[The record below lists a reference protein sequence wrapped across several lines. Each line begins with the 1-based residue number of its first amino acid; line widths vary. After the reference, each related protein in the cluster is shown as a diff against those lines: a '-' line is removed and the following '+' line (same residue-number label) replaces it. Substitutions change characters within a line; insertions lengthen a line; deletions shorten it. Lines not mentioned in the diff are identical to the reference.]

1 MSVDRKQAQDI
12 ASVLSEGLP
21 YIQRFYGKTIV
32 IKYGGAAMSKTS
44 LKEGFAR
51 DIALMK
57 LVGMNPVIV
66 HGGGP
71 QIGNE
76 LKSAGIKTSF
86 ISGFRV
92 TDRKTMKIV
101 RRVLGQEINKEIVGL
116 IKGFGA
122 EAFAMTRY
130 NKNII
135 RSSKLR
141 LNEGKDLG
149 LVGKVES
156 IQNKEIKKKI
166 DKGVIPVISPLGY
179 NNVTNNID
187 SEGILNINADSVAS
201 KIAIEIKAK
210 KVIYQTDV
218 DGVIDQN
225 GRVIPRMTL
234 RQSKELL
241 NSGIITGGMI
251 PKLQSCIDALDSGVD
266 HGHII
271 NANDD
276 SLVNL
281 FNGNKIGTHIIRES

>member
-1 MSVDRKQAQDI
+1 MSIDRKQAQNI

-32 IKYGGAAMSKTS
+32 IKYGGAAMSKIS

-71 QIGNE
+71 QIGSE

-130 NKNII
+130 NKSII

-141 LNEGKDLG
+141 LIEGKDLG

-156 IQNKEIKKKI
+156 IRNKEIKKKI
-166 DKGVIPVISPLGY
+166 DKGVIPVISPLGF
-179 NNVTNNID
+179 NQKG
-187 SEGILNINADSVAS
+187 ECLNINADLVAG
-201 KIAIEIKAK
+201 KIASSLKSEKLILL
-210 KVIYQTDV
+210 TDV
-218 DGVIDQN
+218 EGIQEKK
-225 GRVIPRMTL
+225 GKLI
-234 RQSKELL
+234 SKLNKKEAKSLL
-241 NSGIITGGMI
+241 AQTVVEGGMK
-251 PKLQSCIDALDSGVD
+251 PKLESCMEAISTGVRSC
-266 HGHII
+266 HII
-271 NANDD
+271 DGRLPHAVLLEVLTDE
-276 SLVNL
+276 
-281 FNGNKIGTHIIRES
+281 GIGTMITSG

>member
-1 MSVDRKQAQDI
+1 LSVDRKQAQNI

-32 IKYGGAAMSKTS
+32 IKYGGAAMSKIS

-71 QIGNE
+71 QIGSE
-76 LKSAGIKTSF
+76 LKSAGIKTNF

-141 LNEGKDLG
+141 LNKGKDLG

-156 IQNKEIKKKI
+156 IKNKEIKKKVN
-166 DKGVIPVISPLGY
+166 KGVIPVISPLGF
-179 NNVTNNID
+179 NQKG
-187 SEGILNINADSVAS
+187 ECLNINADLVAGKIASSLKSEKLILLTDVEGIQEKKGKLIS
-201 KIAIEIKAK
+201 KINKKEAK
-210 KVIYQTDV
+210 SLITQTIV
-218 DGVIDQN
+218 
-225 GRVIPRMTL
+225 
-234 RQSKELL
+234 E
-241 NSGIITGGMI
+241 GGMK
-251 PKLQSCIDALDSGVD
+251 PKLESCMEAISSGVRSC
-266 HGHII
+266 HII
-271 NANDD
+271 DGRLPHAVLLEVLTDE
-276 SLVNL
+276 
-281 FNGNKIGTHIIRES
+281 GIGTMITSG

>member
-1 MSVDRKQAQDI
+1 MSVDRKQAQNI

-71 QIGNE
+71 QIGSE

-141 LNEGKDLG
+141 LNEGTDLG

-166 DKGVIPVISPLGY
+166 DKGVIPVISPLGF
-179 NNVTNNID
+179 NRKG
-187 SEGILNINADSVAS
+187 ECLNINADLVAGKIASSLKSEKLILLTDVEGIQEKKGKLIS
-201 KIAIEIKAK
+201 KINKKEAK
-210 KVIYQTDV
+210 SLLAQTV
-218 DGVIDQN
+218 V
-225 GRVIPRMTL
+225 
-234 RQSKELL
+234 E
-241 NSGIITGGMI
+241 GGMK
-251 PKLQSCIDALDSGVD
+251 PKLESCMEAISTGVRSC
-266 HGHII
+266 HII
-271 NANDD
+271 DGRLPHAVLLEVLTDE
-276 SLVNL
+276 
-281 FNGNKIGTHIIRES
+281 GIGTMITSG

>member
-1 MSVDRKQAQDI
+1 MSVDRKQAQNI

-32 IKYGGAAMSKTS
+32 IIYGGAAMSKIS

-71 QIGNE
+71 QIGSE
-76 LKSAGIKTSF
+76 LKNAGIKTNF
-86 ISGFRV
+86 ISGYRI

-130 NKNII
+130 NKSII

-156 IQNKEIKKKI
+156 IRNKEIKKKI
-166 DKGVIPVISPLGY
+166 DKGVIPVISPLGF
-179 NNVTNNID
+179 NRKG
-187 SEGILNINADSVAS
+187 ECLNINADLVAGKIASSLKSEKLILLTDVEGIQEKKGKLIS
-201 KIAIEIKAK
+201 KINKEEAK
-210 KVIYQTDV
+210 NLLAQTV
-218 DGVIDQN
+218 V
-225 GRVIPRMTL
+225 
-234 RQSKELL
+234 E
-241 NSGIITGGMI
+241 GGMK
-251 PKLQSCIDALDSGVD
+251 PKLESCMEAISTGVRSC
-266 HGHII
+266 HII
-271 NANDD
+271 DGRLPHAVLLEVLTDE
-276 SLVNL
+276 
-281 FNGNKIGTHIIRES
+281 GIGTMITSG

>member
-1 MSVDRKQAQDI
+1 MSVDRKQAQNI

-32 IKYGGAAMSKTS
+32 IKYGGAAMSKIS

-71 QIGNE
+71 QIGSE
-76 LKSAGIKTSF
+76 LKSAGIKTNF

-130 NKNII
+130 NKSII

-166 DKGVIPVISPLGY
+166 DKGVIPVISPLGF
-179 NNVTNNID
+179 NRKG
-187 SEGILNINADSVAS
+187 ECLNINADLSL
-201 KIAIEIKAK
+201 I
-210 KVIYQTDV
+210 
-218 DGVIDQN
+218 
-225 GRVIPRMTL
+225 
-234 RQSKELL
+234 
-241 NSGIITGGMI
+241 
-251 PKLQSCIDALDSGVD
+251 
-266 HGHII
+266 HI
-271 NANDD
+271 
-276 SLVNL
+276 
-281 FNGNKIGTHIIRES
+281 

>member
-1 MSVDRKQAQDI
+1 MSIDRKQAQNI

-32 IKYGGAAMSKTS
+32 IKYGGAAMSKIS

-57 LVGMNPVIV
+57 LVGMNPVVV

-130 NKNII
+130 NKSII

-156 IQNKEIKKKI
+156 IRNKEIKKKI
-166 DKGVIPVISPLGY
+166 DKGVIPVISPLGF
-179 NNVTNNID
+179 NQKG
-187 SEGILNINADSVAS
+187 ECLNINADLVAGKIASSLKSEKLILLTDVEGIQEKKGKLIS
-201 KIAIEIKAK
+201 KINKKEAK
-210 KVIYQTDV
+210 SLLAQTV
-218 DGVIDQN
+218 V
-225 GRVIPRMTL
+225 
-234 RQSKELL
+234 E
-241 NSGIITGGMI
+241 GGMK
-251 PKLQSCIDALDSGVD
+251 PKLESCMEAISTGVRSC
-266 HGHII
+266 HII
-271 NANDD
+271 DGRLPHAVLLEVLTDE
-276 SLVNL
+276 
-281 FNGNKIGTHIIRES
+281 GIGTMITSG

>member
-1 MSVDRKQAQDI
+1 MSVDRKQAQNI

-32 IKYGGAAMSKTS
+32 VKYGGAAMSKTS

-76 LKSAGIKTSF
+76 LKSAGIKTNF

-92 TDRKTMKIV
+92 TDRKTMTIV
-101 RRVLGQEINKEIVGL
+101 RRVLGQEINKEIVDL

-130 NKNII
+130 NKSII

-156 IQNKEIKKKI
+156 IKNKEIKKKI
-166 DKGVIPVISPLGY
+166 DKGVIPVISPLGF
-179 NNVTNNID
+179 NRKG
-187 SEGILNINADSVAS
+187 ECLNINADLVAGKIASSLKSEKLILLTDVEGIQEKKGKLIS
-201 KIAIEIKAK
+201 KINKKEAK
-210 KVIYQTDV
+210 
-218 DGVIDQN
+218 N
-225 GRVIPRMTL
+225 L
-234 RQSKELL
+234 LAQSVVE
-241 NSGIITGGMI
+241 GGMK
-251 PKLQSCIDALDSGVD
+251 PKLESCMEAISTGVRSC
-266 HGHII
+266 HII
-271 NANDD
+271 DGRLPHAVLLEVLTDE
-276 SLVNL
+276 
-281 FNGNKIGTHIIRES
+281 GIGTMITSG

>member
-1 MSVDRKQAQDI
+1 MSVDRKQAQNI

-44 LKEGFAR
+44 LKEGFSR

-71 QIGNE
+71 QIGSE

-130 NKNII
+130 NKSII

-141 LNEGKDLG
+141 LNEDKDLG

-166 DKGVIPVISPLGY
+166 DKGVIPVISPLGF
-179 NNVTNNID
+179 NRKG
-187 SEGILNINADSVAS
+187 ECLNINADLVAG
-201 KIAIEIKAK
+201 KIASSLKSEKLILL
-210 KVIYQTDV
+210 TDV
-218 DGVIDQN
+218 EGIQEKK
-225 GRVIPRMTL
+225 GKLI
-234 RQSKELL
+234 SKLNKKEAKSLL
-241 NSGIITGGMI
+241 AQTIVEGGMK
-251 PKLQSCIDALDSGVD
+251 PKLESCMEAISTGVRSC
-266 HGHII
+266 HII
-271 NANDD
+271 DGRLPHAVLLEVLTDE
-276 SLVNL
+276 
-281 FNGNKIGTHIIRES
+281 GIGTMITSG

>member
-1 MSVDRKQAQDI
+1 MSVNRKQAQNI

-71 QIGNE
+71 QIGSE

-166 DKGVIPVISPLGY
+166 DKGIIPVISPLGF
-179 NNVTNNID
+179 NRKG
-187 SEGILNINADSVAS
+187 ECLNINADLVAGKIASSLKSEKLILLTDVEGIQEKKGKLIS
-201 KIAIEIKAK
+201 KINKEEAK
-210 KVIYQTDV
+210 NLLAQTV
-218 DGVIDQN
+218 V
-225 GRVIPRMTL
+225 
-234 RQSKELL
+234 E
-241 NSGIITGGMI
+241 GGMK
-251 PKLQSCIDALDSGVD
+251 PKLESCMEAISTGVRSC
-266 HGHII
+266 HII
-271 NANDD
+271 DGRLPHAVLLEVLTDE
-276 SLVNL
+276 
-281 FNGNKIGTHIIRES
+281 GIGTMITSG

>member
-1 MSVDRKQAQDI
+1 MSVDRKQAQNI

-71 QIGNE
+71 QIGSE

-130 NKNII
+130 NKSII
-135 RSSKLR
+135 RSSKLN
-141 LNEGKDLG
+141 LNGGKDLG

-156 IQNKEIKKKI
+156 IHIKEIKKKI
-166 DKGVIPVISPLGY
+166 DKGVIPVISPLGF
-179 NNVTNNID
+179 NQKG
-187 SEGILNINADSVAS
+187 ECLNINADLVAGKIASSLKSEKLILLTDVEGIHEKKGKLIS
-201 KIAIEIKAK
+201 KINKKEAK
-210 KVIYQTDV
+210 SLLAQTV
-218 DGVIDQN
+218 V
-225 GRVIPRMTL
+225 
-234 RQSKELL
+234 E
-241 NSGIITGGMI
+241 GGMK
-251 PKLQSCIDALDSGVD
+251 PKLESCMEAISTGVRSC
-266 HGHII
+266 HII
-271 NANDD
+271 DGRLPHAVLLEVLTDE
-276 SLVNL
+276 
-281 FNGNKIGTHIIRES
+281 GIGTMITSG

>member
-1 MSVDRKQAQDI
+1 LSIDRKQAQNI

-71 QIGNE
+71 QIGSE

-166 DKGVIPVISPLGY
+166 DKGVIPVISPLGF
-179 NNVTNNID
+179 NRKG
-187 SEGILNINADSVAS
+187 ECLNINADLVAG
-201 KIAIEIKAK
+201 KIASSLKSEKLILL
-210 KVIYQTDV
+210 TDV
-218 DGVIDQN
+218 EGIQEKK
-225 GRVIPRMTL
+225 GKLI
-234 RQSKELL
+234 SKLNKKEAKSLL
-241 NSGIITGGMI
+241 AQTVVEGGMK
-251 PKLQSCIDALDSGVD
+251 PKLESCMEAISTGVRSC
-266 HGHII
+266 HII
-271 NANDD
+271 DGRLPHAVLLEVLTDE
-276 SLVNL
+276 
-281 FNGNKIGTHIIRES
+281 GIGTMITSG

>member
-1 MSVDRKQAQDI
+1 MSVDRKQAQNI

-71 QIGNE
+71 QIGSE

-166 DKGVIPVISPLGY
+166 DKGVIPVISPLGF
-179 NNVTNNID
+179 NRKG
-187 SEGILNINADSVAS
+187 ECLNINADLVAG
-201 KIAIEIKAK
+201 KIASSLKSEKLILL
-210 KVIYQTDV
+210 TDV
-218 DGVIDQN
+218 EGIQEKK
-225 GRVIPRMTL
+225 GKLI
-234 RQSKELL
+234 SKLNKKEAKSLL
-241 NSGIITGGMI
+241 AQTVVEGGMK
-251 PKLQSCIDALDSGVD
+251 PKLESCMEAISTGVRSC
-266 HGHII
+266 HII
-271 NANDD
+271 DGRLPHAVLLEVLTDE
-276 SLVNL
+276 
-281 FNGNKIGTHIIRES
+281 GIGTMITSG

>member
-1 MSVDRKQAQDI
+1 MSVDRKQAQNI

-76 LKSAGIKTSF
+76 LKSAGIKTNF

-92 TDRKTMKIV
+92 TDRKTMTIV
-101 RRVLGQEINKEIVGL
+101 RRVLGQEINKEIVDL

-130 NKNII
+130 NKSII

-156 IQNKEIKKKI
+156 IKNKEIKKKI
-166 DKGVIPVISPLGY
+166 DKGVIPVISPLGF
-179 NNVTNNID
+179 NRKG
-187 SEGILNINADSVAS
+187 ECLNINADLVAGKIASSLKSEKLILLTDVEGIQEKKGKLIS
-201 KIAIEIKAK
+201 KINKKEAK
-210 KVIYQTDV
+210 
-218 DGVIDQN
+218 N
-225 GRVIPRMTL
+225 L
-234 RQSKELL
+234 LAQSVVE
-241 NSGIITGGMI
+241 GGMK
-251 PKLQSCIDALDSGVD
+251 PKLESCMEAISTGVRSC
-266 HGHII
+266 HII
-271 NANDD
+271 DGRLPHAVLLEVLTDE
-276 SLVNL
+276 
-281 FNGNKIGTHIIRES
+281 GIGTMITSG

>member
-1 MSVDRKQAQDI
+1 MSVDRKQAQNI

-71 QIGNE
+71 QIGSE

-130 NKNII
+130 NKSII

-156 IQNKEIKKKI
+156 IKNKEIKKKI
-166 DKGVIPVISPLGY
+166 DKGVIPVISPLGF
-179 NNVTNNID
+179 NRKG
-187 SEGILNINADSVAS
+187 ECLNINADLVAGKIASSLKSEKLILLTDVEGIQEKKGKLIS
-201 KIAIEIKAK
+201 KINKKEAK
-210 KVIYQTDV
+210 SLLAQTV
-218 DGVIDQN
+218 V
-225 GRVIPRMTL
+225 
-234 RQSKELL
+234 E
-241 NSGIITGGMI
+241 GGMK
-251 PKLQSCIDALDSGVD
+251 PKLESCMEAISTGVRSC
-266 HGHII
+266 HII
-271 NANDD
+271 DGRLPHAVLLEVLTDE
-276 SLVNL
+276 
-281 FNGNKIGTHIIRES
+281 GIGTMITSG

>member
-1 MSVDRKQAQDI
+1 MSVDRKQAQNI

-130 NKNII
+130 NKSII

-156 IQNKEIKKKI
+156 IRNKEIKKKI
-166 DKGVIPVISPLGY
+166 DKGVIPVISPLGF
-179 NNVTNNID
+179 NRKG
-187 SEGILNINADSVAS
+187 ECLNINADLVAGKIASSLKSEKLILLTNVEGIHEKKGKLIS
-201 KIAIEIKAK
+201 KINKKEAK
-210 KVIYQTDV
+210 NLLAQTIV
-218 DGVIDQN
+218 
-225 GRVIPRMTL
+225 
-234 RQSKELL
+234 E
-241 NSGIITGGMI
+241 GGMK
-251 PKLQSCIDALDSGVD
+251 PKLESCMEAISTGVRSC
-266 HGHII
+266 HII
-271 NANDD
+271 DGRLPHAVLLEVLTDE
-276 SLVNL
+276 
-281 FNGNKIGTHIIRES
+281 GIGTMITSG

>member
-1 MSVDRKQAQDI
+1 MSVDRKQAQNI

-71 QIGNE
+71 QIGSE

-166 DKGVIPVISPLGY
+166 DKGVIPVISPLGF
-179 NNVTNNID
+179 NRKG
-187 SEGILNINADSVAS
+187 ECLNINADLVAGKIASSLKSEKLILLTDVEGIQEKKGKLIS
-201 KIAIEIKAK
+201 KINKKEAK
-210 KVIYQTDV
+210 SLLAQTV
-218 DGVIDQN
+218 V
-225 GRVIPRMTL
+225 
-234 RQSKELL
+234 E
-241 NSGIITGGMI
+241 GGMK
-251 PKLQSCIDALDSGVD
+251 PKLESCMEAISTGVRSC
-266 HGHII
+266 HII
-271 NANDD
+271 DGRLPHAVLLEVLTDE
-276 SLVNL
+276 
-281 FNGNKIGTHIIRES
+281 GIGTMIPSG

>member
-1 MSVDRKQAQDI
+1 MPINRKLAQNI

-32 IKYGGAAMSKTS
+32 IKYGGAAMSKIS

-166 DKGVIPVISPLGY
+166 DKGVIPVISPLGF
-179 NNVTNNID
+179 NRKG
-187 SEGILNINADSVAS
+187 ECLNINADLVAG
-201 KIAIEIKAK
+201 KIASSLKSEKLILL
-210 KVIYQTDV
+210 TDV
-218 DGVIDQN
+218 EGIQEKK
-225 GRVIPRMTL
+225 GKLI
-234 RQSKELL
+234 SKLNKKEAKSLL
-241 NSGIITGGMI
+241 AQTVVEGGMK
-251 PKLQSCIDALDSGVD
+251 PKLESCMEAISTGVRSC
-266 HGHII
+266 HII
-271 NANDD
+271 DGRLPHAVLLEVLTDE
-276 SLVNL
+276 
-281 FNGNKIGTHIIRES
+281 GIGTMITSG

>member
-1 MSVDRKQAQDI
+1 MSVDRKQAQNI

-32 IKYGGAAMSKTS
+32 VKYGGAAMSKTS

-76 LKSAGIKTSF
+76 LKSAGIKTNF

-92 TDRKTMKIV
+92 TDRKTMTIV
-101 RRVLGQEINKEIVGL
+101 RRVLGQEINKEIVDL

-130 NKNII
+130 NKSII

-166 DKGVIPVISPLGY
+166 DKGVIPVISPLGF
-179 NNVTNNID
+179 NRKG
-187 SEGILNINADSVAS
+187 ECLNINADLVAGKIASSLKSEKLILLTDVEGIQEKKGKLIS
-201 KIAIEIKAK
+201 KINKKEAK
-210 KVIYQTDV
+210 SLLAQTV
-218 DGVIDQN
+218 V
-225 GRVIPRMTL
+225 
-234 RQSKELL
+234 E
-241 NSGIITGGMI
+241 GGMK
-251 PKLQSCIDALDSGVD
+251 PKLESCMEAISTGVRSC
-266 HGHII
+266 HII
-271 NANDD
+271 DGRLPHAVLLEVLTDE
-276 SLVNL
+276 
-281 FNGNKIGTHIIRES
+281 GIGTMITSG

>member
-1 MSVDRKQAQDI
+1 MSIDRKQAQNI

-32 IKYGGAAMSKTS
+32 IKYGGAAMSKIS

-71 QIGNE
+71 QIGRE
-76 LKSAGIKTSF
+76 LKSAGIKTNF

-101 RRVLGQEINKEIVGL
+101 RRVLGQEINKEIVDL

-130 NKNII
+130 NKSII

-156 IQNKEIKKKI
+156 IRNKEIKKKI
-166 DKGVIPVISPLGY
+166 DKGVIPVISPLGF
-179 NNVTNNID
+179 NRKG
-187 SEGILNINADSVAS
+187 ECLNINADLVAGKIASSLKSEKLILLTDVEGIQEKKGKLIS
-201 KIAIEIKAK
+201 KINKKEAK
-210 KVIYQTDV
+210 SLLAQTV
-218 DGVIDQN
+218 V
-225 GRVIPRMTL
+225 
-234 RQSKELL
+234 E
-241 NSGIITGGMI
+241 GGMK
-251 PKLQSCIDALDSGVD
+251 PKLESCMEAISTGVRSC
-266 HGHII
+266 HII
-271 NANDD
+271 DGRLPHAVLLEVLTDE
-276 SLVNL
+276 
-281 FNGNKIGTHIIRES
+281 GIGTMITSG

>member
-1 MSVDRKQAQDI
+1 MSVNRKQAQNI

-130 NKNII
+130 NKSII

-166 DKGVIPVISPLGY
+166 DKGVIPVISPLGF
-179 NNVTNNID
+179 
-187 SEGILNINADSVAS
+187 SRKGECLNINADLVAGKIASSLKSEKLILLTNVEGIHEKKGKLIS
-201 KIAIEIKAK
+201 KINKKEAK
-210 KVIYQTDV
+210 SILAQTV
-218 DGVIDQN
+218 V
-225 GRVIPRMTL
+225 
-234 RQSKELL
+234 E
-241 NSGIITGGMI
+241 GGMK
-251 PKLQSCIDALDSGVD
+251 PKLESCMEAISSGVRSC
-266 HGHII
+266 HII
-271 NANDD
+271 DGRLPHAVLLEVLTDE
-276 SLVNL
+276 
-281 FNGNKIGTHIIRES
+281 GIGTMITSG

>member
-1 MSVDRKQAQDI
+1 LSVNRKQAQNI

-166 DKGVIPVISPLGY
+166 DKGVIPVISPLGF
-179 NNVTNNID
+179 NRKG
-187 SEGILNINADSVAS
+187 ECLNINADLVAGKIASSLKSEKLILLTNVEGIQEKKGKLIS
-201 KIAIEIKAK
+201 KINKKEAK
-210 KVIYQTDV
+210 NLLAQTIV
-218 DGVIDQN
+218 
-225 GRVIPRMTL
+225 
-234 RQSKELL
+234 E
-241 NSGIITGGMI
+241 GGMK
-251 PKLQSCIDALDSGVD
+251 PKLESCMEAISTGVRSC
-266 HGHII
+266 HII
-271 NANDD
+271 DGRLPHAVLLEVLTDE
-276 SLVNL
+276 
-281 FNGNKIGTHIIRES
+281 GIGTMITSG

>member
-1 MSVDRKQAQDI
+1 MSVDRKQAQNI

-71 QIGNE
+71 QIGSE

-156 IQNKEIKKKI
+156 IQNREIKKKI
-166 DKGVIPVISPLGY
+166 DKGVIPVISPLGF
-179 NNVTNNID
+179 NRKG
-187 SEGILNINADSVAS
+187 ECLNINADLVAGKIASSLKSEKLILLTDVEGIQEKKGKLIS
-201 KIAIEIKAK
+201 KINKKEAK
-210 KVIYQTDV
+210 SLLAQTV
-218 DGVIDQN
+218 V
-225 GRVIPRMTL
+225 
-234 RQSKELL
+234 E
-241 NSGIITGGMI
+241 GGMK
-251 PKLQSCIDALDSGVD
+251 PKLESCMEAISTGVRSC
-266 HGHII
+266 HII
-271 NANDD
+271 DGRLPHAVLLEVLTDE
-276 SLVNL
+276 
-281 FNGNKIGTHIIRES
+281 GIGTMITSG

>member
-1 MSVDRKQAQDI
+1 MSVDRKQAQNI

-32 IKYGGAAMSKTS
+32 IKYGGAAMSKIS

-71 QIGNE
+71 QIGSE
-76 LKSAGIKTSF
+76 LKSAGIKTNF

-130 NKNII
+130 NKSII
-135 RSSKLR
+135 RSSKLK
-141 LNEGKDLG
+141 LNAGKDLG

-166 DKGVIPVISPLGY
+166 SKGIIPVISPLGF
-179 NNVTNNID
+179 NRKG
-187 SEGILNINADSVAS
+187 ECLNINADLVAGKIASSLKSEKLILLTDVEGIQEKRGKLIS
-201 KIAIEIKAK
+201 KINKKEAK
-210 KVIYQTDV
+210 SLLAQTV
-218 DGVIDQN
+218 V
-225 GRVIPRMTL
+225 
-234 RQSKELL
+234 E
-241 NSGIITGGMI
+241 GGMK
-251 PKLQSCIDALDSGVD
+251 PKLKSCMEAISTGVRSC
-266 HGHII
+266 HII
-271 NANDD
+271 DGRLPHAVLLEVLTDE
-276 SLVNL
+276 
-281 FNGNKIGTHIIRES
+281 GIGTMITSG

>member
-1 MSVDRKQAQDI
+1 MSVDRKQAQNI

-71 QIGNE
+71 QIGSE

-166 DKGVIPVISPLGY
+166 DKGVIPVISPLGF
-179 NNVTNNID
+179 NRKG
-187 SEGILNINADSVAS
+187 ECLNINADLVAGKIASSLKSEKLILLTDVEGIQEKKGKLIS
-201 KIAIEIKAK
+201 KINKGEAK
-210 KVIYQTDV
+210 SLLAQTV
-218 DGVIDQN
+218 V
-225 GRVIPRMTL
+225 
-234 RQSKELL
+234 E
-241 NSGIITGGMI
+241 GGMK
-251 PKLQSCIDALDSGVD
+251 PKLESCMEAISTGVRSC
-266 HGHII
+266 HII
-271 NANDD
+271 DGRLPHAVLLEVLTDE
-276 SLVNL
+276 
-281 FNGNKIGTHIIRES
+281 GIGTMITSG

>member
-1 MSVDRKQAQDI
+1 MSINRKQAQNI

-32 IKYGGAAMSKTS
+32 IKYGGAAMSKNS

-71 QIGNE
+71 QIGSE
-76 LKSAGIKTSF
+76 LKSAGIKTNF

-92 TDRKTMKIV
+92 TDSKTMKIV

-130 NKNII
+130 NKSII
-135 RSSKLR
+135 RSSKLKI
-141 LNEGKDLG
+141 NEDKDLG

-156 IQNKEIKKKI
+156 IQNKEIRKKI
-166 DKGVIPVISPLGY
+166 DKGVIPVISPLGF
-179 NNVTNNID
+179 NRKG
-187 SEGILNINADSVAS
+187 ECLNINADLVAG
-201 KIAIEIKAK
+201 KIASSLKSEKLILL
-210 KVIYQTDV
+210 TDV
-218 DGVIDQN
+218 EGIQEKKGKLLTKIN
-225 GRVIPRMTL
+225 K
-234 RQSKELL
+234 KEAKSLL
-241 NSGIITGGMI
+241 AQTVVEGGMK
-251 PKLQSCIDALDSGVD
+251 PKLESCMEAISTGVRSC
-266 HGHII
+266 HII
-271 NANDD
+271 DGRLPHAVLLEVLTDE
-276 SLVNL
+276 
-281 FNGNKIGTHIIRES
+281 GIGTMITSG

>member
-1 MSVDRKQAQDI
+1 MSVDRKQAQNI

-71 QIGNE
+71 QIGSE

-156 IQNKEIKKKI
+156 IKNKEIKKKI
-166 DKGVIPVISPLGY
+166 DKGVIPVISPLGF
-179 NNVTNNID
+179 NRKG
-187 SEGILNINADSVAS
+187 ECLNINADLVAG
-201 KIAIEIKAK
+201 KIASSLKSEKLILL
-210 KVIYQTDV
+210 TDV
-218 DGVIDQN
+218 EGIQEKK
-225 GRVIPRMTL
+225 GKLI
-234 RQSKELL
+234 SKLNKKEAKNLL
-241 NSGIITGGMI
+241 AQTVVEGGMK
-251 PKLQSCIDALDSGVD
+251 PKLESCMEAISTGVRSC
-266 HGHII
+266 HII
-271 NANDD
+271 DGRLPHAVLLEVLTDE
-276 SLVNL
+276 
-281 FNGNKIGTHIIRES
+281 GIGTMITSG

>member
-1 MSVDRKQAQDI
+1 MSIDRKQAQNI

-32 IKYGGAAMSKTS
+32 IKYGGAAMCKTS

-71 QIGNE
+71 QIGSE
-76 LKSAGIKTSF
+76 LKSAGIKTNF
-86 ISGFRV
+86 VSGFRV

-166 DKGVIPVISPLGY
+166 DKGVIPVISPLGF
-179 NNVTNNID
+179 NRKG
-187 SEGILNINADSVAS
+187 ECFNINADMVAGKIASSLKSEKLILLTNVEGIQEKKGKLIS
-201 KIAIEIKAK
+201 KINKKEAK
-210 KVIYQTDV
+210 STLAQTV
-218 DGVIDQN
+218 V
-225 GRVIPRMTL
+225 
-234 RQSKELL
+234 E
-241 NSGIITGGMI
+241 GGMK
-251 PKLQSCIDALDSGVD
+251 PKLESCMEAISTGVRSC
-266 HGHII
+266 HII
-271 NANDD
+271 DGRLPHAVLLEVLTDE
-276 SLVNL
+276 
-281 FNGNKIGTHIIRES
+281 GIGTMITSG

>member
-1 MSVDRKQAQDI
+1 MSVDRKQAQNI

-101 RRVLGQEINKEIVGL
+101 RRVIGQEINKEIVGL

-166 DKGVIPVISPLGY
+166 DKGVIPVISPLGF
-179 NNVTNNID
+179 NRKG
-187 SEGILNINADSVAS
+187 ECLNINADLVAGKIASSLKSEKLILLTNVEGIQEKKGKLIS
-201 KIAIEIKAK
+201 KINKKEAK
-210 KVIYQTDV
+210 NLLAQTIV
-218 DGVIDQN
+218 
-225 GRVIPRMTL
+225 
-234 RQSKELL
+234 E
-241 NSGIITGGMI
+241 GGMK
-251 PKLQSCIDALDSGVD
+251 PKLESCMEAISTGVRSC
-266 HGHII
+266 HII
-271 NANDD
+271 DGRLPHAVLLEVLTDE
-276 SLVNL
+276 
-281 FNGNKIGTHIIRES
+281 GIGTMITSG

>member
-1 MSVDRKQAQDI
+1 MSVDRKQAQNI

-32 IKYGGAAMSKTS
+32 IKYGGAAMSRIS

-71 QIGNE
+71 QIGSE
-76 LKSAGIKTSF
+76 LKSAGIKTNF

-101 RRVLGQEINKEIVGL
+101 RRVLGQEINNEIVSL
-116 IKGFGA
+116 IKGCGA

-130 NKNII
+130 NKSII
-135 RSSKLR
+135 RSSKLK
-141 LNEGKDLG
+141 LVDDKDLG

-166 DKGVIPVISPLGY
+166 NRGVIPVISPLGY
-179 NNVTNNID
+179 NRKG
-187 SEGILNINADSVAS
+187 ECLNINADLVAGKIASSLNSEKLIILTDVEGIQGEKGKLIS
-201 KIAIEIKAK
+201 KINKKEAKNLLVKTVVEGGMSPKLESCMEAISSGVRSCHI
-210 KVIYQTDV
+210 I
-218 DGVIDQN
+218 DGRLPHAV
-225 GRVIPRMTL
+225 L
-234 RQSKELL
+234 LELL
-241 NSGIITGGMI
+241 TDEG
-251 PKLQSCIDALDSGVD
+251 
-266 HGHII
+266 
-271 NANDD
+271 
-276 SLVNL
+276 
-281 FNGNKIGTHIIRES
+281 IGTMITSG

>member
-1 MSVDRKQAQDI
+1 MSVNRKQAQNI

-130 NKNII
+130 NKSII

-166 DKGVIPVISPLGY
+166 DKGVIPVISPLGF
-179 NNVTNNID
+179 NRKG
-187 SEGILNINADSVAS
+187 ECLNINADLVAGKIASSLKSEKLILLTNVEGIQEKKGKLIS
-201 KIAIEIKAK
+201 KINKKEAK
-210 KVIYQTDV
+210 SILAQTV
-218 DGVIDQN
+218 V
-225 GRVIPRMTL
+225 
-234 RQSKELL
+234 E
-241 NSGIITGGMI
+241 GGMK
-251 PKLQSCIDALDSGVD
+251 PKLESCMEAISTGVRSC
-266 HGHII
+266 HII
-271 NANDD
+271 DGRLPHAVLLEVLTDE
-276 SLVNL
+276 
-281 FNGNKIGTHIIRES
+281 GIGTMITSF

>member
-1 MSVDRKQAQDI
+1 MSIDRKQAQNI

-71 QIGNE
+71 QIGSE

-166 DKGVIPVISPLGY
+166 DKGVIPVISPLGF
-179 NNVTNNID
+179 NRKG
-187 SEGILNINADSVAS
+187 ECLNINADLVAGRIASSLKSEKLILLTDVEGIQEKKGKLIS
-201 KIAIEIKAK
+201 KINKKEAK
-210 KVIYQTDV
+210 SLLAQTV
-218 DGVIDQN
+218 V
-225 GRVIPRMTL
+225 
-234 RQSKELL
+234 E
-241 NSGIITGGMI
+241 GGMK
-251 PKLQSCIDALDSGVD
+251 PKLESCMEAISTGVRSC
-266 HGHII
+266 HII
-271 NANDD
+271 DGRLPHAVLLEVLTDE
-276 SLVNL
+276 
-281 FNGNKIGTHIIRES
+281 GIGTMITSG

>member
-1 MSVDRKQAQDI
+1 MSIDRKQAQNI

-32 IKYGGAAMSKTS
+32 IKYGGAAMSKIS

-71 QIGNE
+71 QIGSE
-76 LKSAGIKTSF
+76 LKSAGIKTNF

-101 RRVLGQEINKEIVGL
+101 RRVLGQEINKEIVDL

-130 NKNII
+130 NKSII

-156 IQNKEIKKKI
+156 IRNKEIKKKI
-166 DKGVIPVISPLGY
+166 DKGVIPVISPLGF
-179 NNVTNNID
+179 NQKG
-187 SEGILNINADSVAS
+187 ECLNINADLVAGKIASSLKSEKLILLTDVEGIQEKKGKLIS
-201 KIAIEIKAK
+201 KINKKEAK
-210 KVIYQTDV
+210 SLLAQTV
-218 DGVIDQN
+218 V
-225 GRVIPRMTL
+225 
-234 RQSKELL
+234 E
-241 NSGIITGGMI
+241 GGMK
-251 PKLQSCIDALDSGVD
+251 PKLESCMEAISTGVRSC
-266 HGHII
+266 HII
-271 NANDD
+271 DGRLPHAVLLEVLTDE
-276 SLVNL
+276 
-281 FNGNKIGTHIIRES
+281 GIGTMITSG